1 MFLLLEISLLSVLT
15 CRMGLPPFASVGF
28 NFYRGVREGVERT
41 VHACILSPHTLAMHF
56 IFILIFLMIHIF
68 WTKCSLL
75 KLLIYLNSLGEDL
88 QNKINFEYI
97 WTIFFI
103 YISITF
109 EISFIKHKNVSLVH
123 RSDLY
128 GFEHVTNWNME
139 ITNTMKDL
147 SYIMKRNFNKFL
159 IINSALF

>member
-1 MFLLLEISLLSVLT
+1 MKTFKTRS
-15 CRMGLPPFASVGF
+15 
-28 NFYRGVREGVERT
+28 
-41 VHACILSPHTLAMHF
+41 ILNIIAL
-56 IFILIFLMIHIF
+56 
-68 WTKCSLL
+68 
-75 KLLIYLNSLGEDL
+75 
-88 QNKINFEYI
+88 
-97 WTIFFI
+97 FFI
-103 YISITF
+103 DISITL
-109 EISFIKHKNVSLVH
+109 EIGFIKHKNVSLVH